1 MRKIILPALAAA
13 LFAASGA
20 HADIAVRSGD
30 KIAFLGD
37 SITQLG
43 NSNPLGY
50 VNLVPAALRALG
62 IDTVKVPAGISGHK
76 SDNMR
81 ARVKRDVI
89 DKNPQWM
96 LLSCGVNDVWHGA
109 RGVELE
115 PYKTNIVAILDQVQ
129 AAGIT
134 PVVMTASVIKED
146 LDNNLNKKLAAYND
160 FLRAEAKRRGL
171 LLADVSAAMQEKLRS
186 FPPGQK
192 GNKLTVDGVHLNA
205 AGNELFAETILRA
218 FGATD
223 GQVEKARKSW
233 RDIPGGRSIAVKFSL
248 NEAAEV
254 EAKAKE
260 AGLSAEAYLRQ
271 LALGK

>member
-1 MRKIILPALAAA
+1 MRKIFLPALAAA
-13 LFAASGA
+13 LFAASS
-20 HADIAVRSGD
+20 HADIVVKGGD

-50 VNLVPAALRALG
+50 VNLVPAAFQALG
-62 IDTVKVPAGISGHK
+62 IDAVKVPAGISGHK

-89 DKNPQWM
+89 DKNPKWM

-146 LDNNLNKKLAAYND
+146 LDNALNKKLAAYND

-171 LLADVSAAMQEKLRS
+171 LLADVNAAMQAKLQAATDR
-186 FPPGQK
+186 K
-192 GNKLTVDGVHLNA
+192 GNLLTVDGVHLNA

-223 GQVEKARKSW
+223 EQIEKARKSW
-233 RDIPGGRSIAVKFSL
+233 RDIPGGRSVAVKFSL
-248 NEAAEV
+248 NEAAQI

-260 AGLSAEAYLRQ
+260 AGLSVEAYLRQ